1 MGRILQIRVSAYTFN
16 PQEIEK
22 SWPTLFEIAF
32 GQDQKVDNPGVFEL
46 ITRLKERILFE
57 EVQEEVEKILEPKLK
72 EISLLQKK
80 LEEALADWEPKKA
93 NQLSYQLEDK
103 LDSLEQ
109 EIKKII

>member
-16 PQEIEK
+16 PQEVEK
-22 SWPTLFEIAF
+22 AWPTLFEIAF
-32 GQDQKVDNPGVFEL
+32 GQDQKVNHPGVFEL
-46 ITRLKERILFE
+46 ITRLKEKILFE
-57 EVQEEVEKILEPKLK
+57 EIQKEIEEVLEPKLK

-80 LEEALADWEPKKA
+80 VEEALANWEPKEA

-103 LDSLEQ
+103 LDNLEQ